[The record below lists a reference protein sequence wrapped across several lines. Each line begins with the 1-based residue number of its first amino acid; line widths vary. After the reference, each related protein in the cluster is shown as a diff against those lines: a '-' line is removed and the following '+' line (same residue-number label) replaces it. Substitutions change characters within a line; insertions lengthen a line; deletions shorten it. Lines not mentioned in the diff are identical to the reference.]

1 MVAVLNSYFSKALPI
16 NSVSTWSNL
25 FKNFIFVHFLL
36 LEDYEQVG
44 LRKDLNIT
52 PLMESLRTATL
63 RKSH

>member
-44 LRKDLNIT
+44 VRKDLNIA
-52 PLMESLRTATL
+52 PLMEWFRTATL

>member
-1 MVAVLNSYFSKALPI
+1 MVAVLNSYFSKALLI

-25 FKNFIFVHFLL
+25 LKNFIFVHFLL

-52 PLMESLRTATL
+52 PLMESFRTATL

>member
-1 MVAVLNSYFSKALPI
+1 MVAVLNSYFSKASPI

-44 LRKDLNIT
+44 LRKDLNIA
-52 PLMESLRTATL
+52 PLMEWFRTATL

>member
-1 MVAVLNSYFSKALPI
+1 MVAVLNSYFSKALLI

-25 FKNFIFVHFLL
+25 LKNFIFVHFLL

-44 LRKDLNIT
+44 LRNDLNIT
-52 PLMESLRTATL
+52 PLMESFRTATL

>member
-44 LRKDLNIT
+44 LRNDLNIT
-52 PLMESLRTATL
+52 PLMESFRTATL

>member
-1 MVAVLNSYFSKALPI
+1 MVAVLSNYFSKALLI

-25 FKNFIFVHFLL
+25 LKNFIFVHFLL